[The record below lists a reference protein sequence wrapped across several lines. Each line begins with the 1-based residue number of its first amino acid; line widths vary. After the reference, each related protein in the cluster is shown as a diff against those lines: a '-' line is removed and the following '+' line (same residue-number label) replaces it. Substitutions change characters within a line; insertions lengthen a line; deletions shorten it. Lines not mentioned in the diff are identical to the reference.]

1 MSTNTFFKLGDIEG
15 ESTISGFE
23 KQMELNFT
31 NGFHQP
37 TSPIRSS
44 TGPTTGQ
51 AVHSMMN
58 VTKYLDS
65 SSPNI
70 CKALWSAKVM
80 DSVVL
85 TCCRMDNDA
94 AIKFL
99 EITMENVVVASYNL
113 RGGGDLPYEEIALNY
128 ATIKY
133 TYIRQKEEGGSDGNI
148 AASHDPRRI
157 RFRNEGGKA
166 HSAVVPSRGESFGAR
181 IVPERIPVGRGG
193 RRRGTAQHPC
203 PLWEWGCGG
212 SGEGVRPGGLEFGPA
227 GRARGGPC
235 RFGCAGAFRAAPEK
249 DKGEP
254 AWT

>member
-1 MSTNTFFKLGDIEG
+1 MSTNTFLKLGDIEG

-23 KQMELNFT
+23 KQMELINFT

-70 CKALWSAKVM
+70 CKALWSAKVL

-148 AASHDPRRI
+148 AASHDLKT
-157 RFRNEGGKA
+157 NKV
-166 HSAVVPSRGESFGAR
+166 SCWESFGAR

-212 SGEGVRPGGLEFGPA
+212 SGDGVRPGGLEFGPA

-254 AWT
+254 AWI

>member
-1 MSTNTFFKLGDIEG
+1 
-15 ESTISGFE
+15 
-23 KQMELNFT
+23 MELINFT

-70 CKALWSAKVM
+70 CKALWSAKVL

-148 AASHDPRRI
+148 AASHELKP
-157 RFRNEGGKA
+157 NKV
-166 HSAVVPSRGESFGAR
+166 S
-181 IVPERIPVGRGG
+181 
-193 RRRGTAQHPC
+193 
-203 PLWEWGCGG
+203 
-212 SGEGVRPGGLEFGPA
+212 
-227 GRARGGPC
+227 
-235 RFGCAGAFRAAPEK
+235 
-249 DKGEP
+249 
-254 AWT
+254 

>member
-1 MSTNTFFKLGDIEG
+1 MSTNTFLKLGDIEG

-23 KQMELNFT
+23 KQMELINFT

-70 CKALWSAKVM
+70 CKALWSAKGL

-99 EITMENVVVASYNL
+99 EITMENVVV
-113 RGGGDLPYEEIALNY
+113 EIALNY

-133 TYIRQKEEGGSDGNI
+133 TYIRQKEEGGSNGNI
-148 AASHDPRRI
+148 AASHDLKT
-157 RFRNEGGKA
+157 NKV
-166 HSAVVPSRGESFGAR
+166 S
-181 IVPERIPVGRGG
+181 
-193 RRRGTAQHPC
+193 
-203 PLWEWGCGG
+203 
-212 SGEGVRPGGLEFGPA
+212 
-227 GRARGGPC
+227 
-235 RFGCAGAFRAAPEK
+235 
-249 DKGEP
+249 
-254 AWT
+254 